1 MGAVAVVGGGV
12 AGLSAAY
19 RLKQRGI
26 RVVVYEAGD
35 RAGGVVRTERRE
47 GYVAEL
53 GPNSIAAL
61 PPGLRALLAELG
73 LESNLLP
80 ASPAA
85 RNRYIVKKKKLR
97 PLPMS
102 PQDFLTT
109 RLLSNGAKLAVF
121 GEPLVEAG
129 DGTVEE
135 SVATFIRRRFN
146 QEILDYVA
154 NPFVA
159 GIFGGD
165 PEQLSVRHALPR
177 LYGLERTHG
186 SIMKAF
192 AGMMRTKKRDDEAAG
207 GDLGGGM
214 VSFRTGLQEL
224 PEALARELH
233 AEIRLRAPVTQLRAG
248 PKGWTVGAAFQPTE
262 LYDGVIY
269 AAPAHCVDDV
279 DLSFPGGDRLKTLA
293 SITHP
298 PVAVLALGFR
308 RDDVTHPLDG
318 FGFLVPKVERR
329 HVLGVIF
336 SSTLFPGRAPEGHV
350 LLTAFIGGVRN
361 PDLANADLPTI
372 TARVHDDLRALI
384 GATGEPTFQAFHL
397 WPKAIPQYDLTYGR
411 FKDIMDD
418 VERRNPGFA
427 LAGSYCQGVSL
438 PEVIASGEAAAA
450 RVAAGAGST
459 GAVGA

>member
-1 MGAVAVVGGGV
+1 MGAVAIVGGGV

-26 RVVVYEAGD
+26 RVVLYEAGD
-35 RAGGVVRTERRE
+35 RVGGVVRTERRD
-47 GYVAEL
+47 GFVADL
-53 GPNSIAAL
+53 GPNSIAA
-61 PPGLRALLAELG
+61 PAPALRALLTELG
-73 LESNLLP
+73 LDGSLLP

-85 RNRYIVKKKKLR
+85 RTRYIVKKKKLR

-121 GEPLVEAG
+121 GEALVEPG

-135 SVATFIRRRFN
+135 SVATFVRRRFN

-159 GIFGGD
+159 GIYAGN

-186 SIMKAF
+186 SVMKAF
-192 AGMMRTKKRDDEAAG
+192 AGMMRATRRESDSVAG
-207 GDLGGGM
+207 GDGGM
-214 VSFRTGLQEL
+214 ISFRAGLQEL

-233 AEIRLRAPVTQLRAG
+233 AEIRTRATVTQLRAG

-279 DLSFPGGDRLKTLA
+279 DLAFPGGDRLKTLA

-298 PVAVLALGFR
+298 PVAVLVLGFR
-308 RDDVTHPLDG
+308 REDVTHPLDG
-318 FGFLVPKVERR
+318 FGFLVPEIERR
-329 HVLGVIF
+329 HVLGVVF
-336 SSTLFPGRAPEGHV
+336 SSTLFAGRAPDGHV
-350 LLTAFIGGVRN
+350 LLTAFVGGVRN

-372 TARVHDDLRALI
+372 TARVHDDLRALL
-384 GATGEPTFQAFHL
+384 GATGEPTFRAFHL
-397 WPKAIPQYDLTYGR
+397 WPKAIPQYDLAYGR

-418 VERRNPGFA
+418 VERRNPGFG
-427 LAGSYCQGVSL
+427 LAGSYREGVSVA
-438 PEVIASGEAAAA
+438 EAIASGEAAAE
-450 RVAAGAGST
+450 RVAAGAGAAST
-459 GAVGA
+459 AGA